1 LGGETP
7 LESKQK
13 PLSGIQ
19 KAVDYW
25 IGQFEEGYWPPLSM
39 LAAVV
44 EETGELA
51 REINDREGFKKKRR
65 PDNSDLSL
73 ELADVLFSLVCI
85 ANYYNIDL
93 DDAFKAVLE
102 KYSKRDM
109 ERWTKKRKAAS

>member
-1 LGGETP
+1 
-7 LESKQK
+7 LEPAPATLKS
-13 PLSGIQ
+13 IQ
-19 KAVDYW
+19 KAVDDW

-51 REINDREGFKKKRR
+51 RELNDRAGYKKKRA
-65 PDNSDLSL
+65 PDFTNLGL

-85 ANYYNIDL
+85 ANYYHVDL
-93 DDAFKAVLE
+93 DSAFKDALD

-109 ERWTKKRKAAS
+109 GRWTKKRNNTG